1 MILELSLHNLEGV
14 IKSSAGILFYLVV
27 PFLFE
32 FEETKNWEISGLEK
46 VVKID
51 SLKEWYLKM
60 WKLCVK
66 AQKMK
71 AVELKRYGVPWHI
84 KYKIVYIIYYNI

>member
-1 MILELSLHNLEGV
+1 MELSLHNLEGV
-14 IKSSAGILFYLVV
+14 IKPSAGILFYLVV

-32 FEETKNWEISGLEK
+32 FEQTKNWEISGLEK

-60 WKLCVK
+60 WKLCVE
-66 AQKMK
+66 A
-71 AVELKRYGVPWHI
+71 LKNKNCRAETL
-84 KYKIVYIIYYNI
+84 